1 MTLLLVFIFISIFVS
16 FLCSILEAVVL
27 SITPSYL
34 SSIKN
39 SDKKLYSKLSPIL
52 LNIERPLAAILSLN
66 TFAHTIGATGAGAQ
80 VQKLYGDSMLTTFS
94 VVLTFGILIFSEII
108 PKSIGARHWKK
119 LTPFIG
125 YILPM
130 FIPLTLPLVWL
141 SEIISKALKGGEDDK
156 LTRDEI
162 HAFAEIGVRD
172 GAIFPEEF
180 EALKSMLAFP
190 KKPISDI
197 TLHLSNVF
205 TLPLTAS
212 KEELLD
218 ICEKFKFSR
227 IPIVGTYQYD
237 VRGYVLRSEI
247 LSSLATKEDVELQSL
262 LKPMLQITEDT
273 KIRAVFLKLIKR
285 KEHMASVH
293 TDSGDLLGIVTLEDI
308 IEEILGLD
316 IRDETDL

>member
-34 SSIKN
+34 SSIKSSN
-39 SDKKLYSKLSPIL
+39 KRLYSKLSPVL

-80 VQKLYGDSMLTTFS
+80 VQKLYGDSVLTTFS
-94 VVLTFGILIFSEII
+94 VILTFGILIFSEII

-119 LTPFIG
+119 LTPFIS
-125 YILPM
+125 YILPI
-130 FIPLTLPLVWL
+130 FITLTLPLVWL
-141 SEIISKALKGGEDDK
+141 SEIISKALKGGEEDK
-156 LTRDEI
+156 LTRAEI
-162 HAFAEIGVRD
+162 HAFAEIGVKD
-172 GAIFPEEF
+172 GAIFPEEY
-180 EALKSMLAFP
+180 EAFKSMLAFP
-190 KKPISDI
+190 KKSISDI
-197 TLHLSNVF
+197 TLQIINVY
-205 TLPLTAS
+205 TLPLSAS
-212 KEELLD
+212 KEELLEL
-218 ICEKFKFSR
+218 CETYKYSR
-227 IPIVGTYQYD
+227 IPIVGSFVYD

-247 LSSLATKEDVELQSL
+247 LSSLATKNDVELQSL
-262 LKPMLQITEDT
+262 LKPMLQVTEDT
-273 KIRAVFLKLIKR
+273 KIRDVFLKLIKR